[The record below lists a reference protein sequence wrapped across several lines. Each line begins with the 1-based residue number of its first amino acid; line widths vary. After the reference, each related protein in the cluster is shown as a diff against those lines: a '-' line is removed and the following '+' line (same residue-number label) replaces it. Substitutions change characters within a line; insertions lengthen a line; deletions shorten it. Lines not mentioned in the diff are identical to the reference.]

1 MSEEAAEI
9 NPVNPEAVPKPVE
22 PESEVDLANKRN
34 ENEKCKNQIQKSDTT
49 SHGTVS
55 SMNSNC

>member
-1 MSEEAAEI
+1 MSEETAEI

-34 ENEKCKNQIQKSDTT
+34 ENEKCKLLMKKYLLF
-49 SHGTVS
+49 H
-55 SMNSNC
+55 